1 MNHPPL
7 GRIAAAVVLLAFTT
21 LAQAQY
27 IWINEKGVKEYSD
40 RSPPPSMPLKN
51 ILKAPGGVPT
61 AVEAAPAA
69 TTAAASPAAAKPAPT
84 LADRNADYNK
94 RLKDQA
100 ERDKKASDEASQ
112 KAEKAEN
119 CSRTLAAKRSLE
131 SGERIST
138 VDKNGERRFIDDTE
152 RAREGARADKILATC
167 R

>member
-40 RSPPPSMPLKN
+40 RSPPPSIPSKN
-51 ILKAPGGVPT
+51 ILKAPGGVP
-61 AVEAAPAA
+61 
-69 TTAAASPAAAKPAPT
+69 AAADAPPALTPAAAATSAARPAPS

-94 RLKDQA
+94 RRKDQA
-100 ERDKKASDEASQ
+100 EQAKKAGDEASQ

-119 CSRTLAAKRSLE
+119 CSRTLAAKRSLD
-131 SGERIST
+131 SGARIST
-138 VDKNGERRFIDDTE
+138 VDNNGERRFIDDTE
-152 RAREGARADKILATC
+152 RAREAARADKILASC

>member
-1 MNHPPL
+1 MTHPIP
-7 GRIAAAVVLLAFTT
+7 GRIAAAFVLLAFTT

-40 RSPPPSMPLKN
+40 RSPPASIPLKN
-51 ILKAPGGVPT
+51 ILKAPAGQKT
-61 AVEAAPAA
+61 AADVAPDAA
-69 TTAAASPAAAKPAPT
+69 TPVAVAPAKPAPT
-84 LADRNADYNK
+84 VADRNADYNK

-100 ERDKKASDEASQ
+100 EQAKKASDEAAQ

-119 CSRTLAAKRSLE
+119 CSRTLAAKRSID

-138 VDKNGERRFIDDTE
+138 VDKNGERRFIDDAE
-152 RAREGARADKILATC
+152 RAREGARADKILAGC

>member
-1 MNHPPL
+1 MNHPSL
-7 GRIAAAVVLLAFTT
+7 GRIAAAVVLLACTT

-40 RSPPPSMPLKN
+40 RSPPPSIPLKN

-61 AVEAAPAA
+61 AADAPSTA
-69 TTAAASPAAAKPAPT
+69 TPAAATPSAGKPAPP

-100 ERDKKASDEASQ
+100 EQAKKASDEASQ

-119 CSRTLAAKRSLE
+119 CSRTLAAKRSID

>member
-1 MNHPPL
+1 MTHPPL
-7 GRIAAAVVLLAFTT
+7 LRIVAAGALLAFTT

-40 RSPPPSMPLKN
+40 RSPPPSIPLKN
-51 ILKAPGGVPT
+51 ILKAPGGQPT
-61 AVEAAPAA
+61 AADAPPAAPP
-69 TTAAASPAAAKPAPT
+69 AAAPAAAKPAPA

-100 ERDKKASDEASQ
+100 EQAKKAGEEAAQ

-119 CSRTLAAKRSLE
+119 CSRTLAAKRSID
-131 SGERIST
+131 SGQRIST

-152 RAREGARADKILATC
+152 RAREGARADKILAGC

>member
-1 MNHPPL
+1 MNHPTP
-7 GRIAAAVVLLAFTT
+7 GRIAAALVLLAFTT

-40 RSPPPSMPLKN
+40 RSPPPSIPLKN
-51 ILKAPGGVPT
+51 ILKAHGGQQAAAEAPP
-61 AVEAAPAA
+61 AAPP
-69 TTAAASPAAAKPAPT
+69 AAAPAAAKPAPS
-84 LADRNADYNK
+84 LADRNADYNR

-100 ERDKKASDEASQ
+100 AQAKQAADESAH

-119 CSRTLAAKRSLE
+119 CRRTLAAKRSIE

-152 RAREGARADKILATC
+152 RAREGARADKILAGC